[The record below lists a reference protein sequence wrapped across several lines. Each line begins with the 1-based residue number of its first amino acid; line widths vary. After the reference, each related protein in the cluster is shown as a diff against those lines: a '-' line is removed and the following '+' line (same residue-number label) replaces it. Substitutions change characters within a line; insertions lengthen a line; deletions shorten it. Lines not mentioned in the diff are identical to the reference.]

1 MKKKAIYIPLAL
13 LITIVVS
20 ILFSSC
26 HQNKKTS
33 DKTIVN
39 ENIIQIKDFRV
50 NSDSTK
56 MNTSV
61 KGTIFI
67 EGTEEIPEHIH
78 IVAWIE
84 VDPDDWGGVVFYI
97 PKKWNVS
104 NIISSYPENK
114 AQALPAEYVT
124 TWHTTDS
131 ELYEWHKFI
140 EIGRDHSY
148 IPTGGGTGTVVI
160 DLVPDE
166 NAIQQLEKF
175 NIMIAVGC
183 DKKNGIKILETD
195 SISIEIP

>member
-1 MKKKAIYIPLAL
+1 MKKKAIYILLAL
-13 LITIVVS
+13 LITIV
-20 ILFSSC
+20 IPMLFTSC

-33 DKTIVN
+33 DKTKVN

-50 NSDSTK
+50 NSDSTE

-67 EGTEEIPEHIH
+67 EGAEGIPEHVH

-97 PKKWNVS
+97 PKRWNIS

-114 AQALPAEYVT
+114 AQATPEYYVA
-124 TWHTTDS
+124 TWNTTDA
-131 ELYEWHKFI
+131 EIYEWHKFI
-140 EIGRDHSY
+140 EIGRNHSY
-148 IPTGGGTGTVVI
+148 IPTGGGMGTVVI

-166 NAIQQLEKF
+166 NVIQQLEKF
-175 NIMIAVGC
+175 NITVAVGS
-183 DKKNGIKILETD
+183 DEKNGIKILETD